1 MFSVFS
7 HTSNSKIK
15 KQDAAVLERHQMEK
29 RQQEATARGQYKA
42 TEDMEETFMSA
53 NKSKSGLLG
62 ANANKKKYDFV
73 DLEDGEDE
81 DELSETEK
89 DDMRRTN
96 DAMDAVQQKVQRMNL
111 IAKGMNRRIG
121 DQNELLTNMAE
132 KVSLLHLYLV
142 ILLHLLTFRA
152 ERCCRRPCK
161 MPRLFV
167 HFLLQG
173 SRRCGCS
180 CLAYLITILVAYY
193 RETLVIIGRLF
204 EREREIGPREIC

>member
-53 NKSKSGLLG
+53 NKSKPGLLG

-111 IAKGMNRRIG
+111 IAKGMNRRIT
-121 DQNELLTNMAE
+121 DQNELLTDMAQ
-132 KVSLLHLYLV
+132 KVSLLRLY
-142 ILLHLLTFRA
+142 IATWLHLLTFWA

-161 MPRLFV
+161 IPRAFV
-167 HFLLQG
+167 SFSPPSLLPVLVLMLG
-173 SRRCGCS
+173 LSEYHPRR
-180 CLAYLITILVAYY
+180 
-193 RETLVIIGRLF
+193 TLS
-204 EREREIGPREIC
+204 